1 MVIEAGVQTMLQ
13 INYLA
18 AVAATAAAFVFSGL
32 WYAVFGKLRMA
43 LLGNDEKATADLRKV
58 STVQKL
64 FEILRSFVIVL
75 IVAHLFAV
83 AGAGTLISAL
93 QLGLWLGS
101 FPVMILTG
109 ATLWD
114 KVPWKLT
121 AIHAG
126 DWLFKVVLVS
136 AILGAWR

>member
-1 MVIEAGVQTMLQ
+1 MLQ
-13 INYLA
+13 MNYLA
-18 AVAATAAAFVFSGL
+18 VLAATAAAFVFSGL
-32 WYAVFGKLRMA
+32 WYAVFGKLRME
-43 LLGNDEKATADLRKV
+43 LLGNDEKATASLGKV

-64 FEILRSFVIVL
+64 FEVLRSFVVVL
-75 IVAHLFAV
+75 IVAHLLAV

-93 QLGLWLGS
+93 QLGIWLAS

-121 AIHAG
+121 AIHGG
-126 DWLFKVVLVS
+126 DWLLKILLVS
-136 AILGAWR
+136 VILGA